1 MDTEQM
7 GTSQQ
12 PVILDKEEECTEDTR
27 APKRLCFTPGST
39 SSSLLQ
45 FLAGKLSSLLNSGD
59 NSTVES
65 LRKTIE

>member
-1 MDTEQM
+1 M
-7 GTSQQ
+7 GTIQQ
-12 PVILDKEEECTEDTR
+12 PVILDKEEEWTEDTQ
-27 APKRLCFTPGST
+27 APKRLCFIPGST

-45 FLAGKLSSLLNSGD
+45 FLTGKLSSLLNSGD